1 MCGITGFVAKVN
13 DMQSTIDSMRLSL
26 SHRGPDSSGSW
37 IDESYGIALGHQ
49 RLAIQDLSS
58 AGNQPMQSGSKELTL
73 IFNGEIYNHFEIREK
88 LQNINKTKINWNGH
102 SDTETILKSFETL
115 GIEETLKLAKGMF
128 ALCLW
133 DSTEETI
140 TLARDR
146 MGEKPLYYGYVND
159 NLVFASELKSIM
171 QFNDFNNEICK
182 KALVK
187 YFKYNYIPS
196 PHCIFKDLYKL
207 EPGKFIQFKVSKDY
221 FSFSKPSIKSY
232 WKLHDVFRKGE
243 VEPFKD
249 IHLADAAVE
258 HSLTRS
264 IKSQLISDVPLGTF
278 LSGGIDS
285 TLITALLQS
294 FSNTPVKTFTIGFKD
309 RNYDESIYAK
319 DIANYLGTDHT
330 EMILNEQEAIQVIER
345 LPEIYDEPFADSS
358 QIPTVLVSEIA
369 KSGVTVALSGDG
381 GDELFGGYNR
391 YTHVPKI
398 WNIIS
403 IIPFPLRKLIGKVL
417 SSINIRTLD
426 FFGEKLLFFKP
437 IPKFGSK
444 VHKIAEKLKK
454 INTLGEFSMSL
465 ATIWQ
470 DPSKL
475 VKDMETHNED
485 DFDQLSLSF
494 HFINSE
500 TKKMMAVDSL
510 TYLPDDILCKVDRA
524 AMSISLETRV
534 PFLDPDVISVAS
546 RMPIK
551 FNISKRKGKLPLRNI
566 LKKYVPQN
574 LTERSKSGFAIPI
587 GEWLRGP
594 LKEWAEDLIRKD
606 FIEEQGFLNYE
617 PIKTVWDEHLSG
629 KHDWTPKIWGVL
641 MFQAW
646 YKEYQ
651 IKKD

>member
-1 MCGITGFVAKVN
+1 M
-13 DMQSTIDSMRLSL
+13 
-26 SHRGPDSSGSW
+26 
-37 IDESYGIALGHQ
+37 
-49 RLAIQDLSS
+49 
-58 AGNQPMQSGSKELTL
+58 
-73 IFNGEIYNHFEIREK
+73 
-88 LQNINKTKINWNGH
+88 
-102 SDTETILKSFETL
+102 
-115 GIEETLKLAKGMF
+115 
-128 ALCLW
+128 
-133 DSTEETI
+133 
-140 TLARDR
+140 
-146 MGEKPLYYGYVND
+146 
-159 NLVFASELKSIM
+159 
-171 QFNDFNNEICK
+171 
-182 KALVK
+182 
-187 YFKYNYIPS
+187 
-196 PHCIFKDLYKL
+196 
-207 EPGKFIQFKVSKDY
+207 
-221 FSFSKPSIKSY
+221 
-232 WKLHDVFRKGE
+232 
-243 VEPFKD
+243 EPFKD
-249 IHLADAAVE
+249 EQLADTAVE
-258 HSLTRS
+258 NSLTRS

-294 FSNTPVKTFTIGFKD
+294 FSNTPIKTFTIGFKD

-391 YTHVPKI
+391 YTHVPTI

-403 IIPFPLRKLIGKVL
+403 IVPFPLRKLIGKVL
-417 SSINIRTLD
+417 SSINVRILD
-426 FFGEKLLFFKP
+426 FIGDKLLFFKP

-475 VKDMETHNED
+475 VKNMETHNED
-485 DFDQLSLSF
+485 DFDKLSSSLQ
-494 HFINSE
+494 FINSE
-500 TKKMMAVDSL
+500 TKRMMALDSL

-546 RMPIK
+546 RLPIK
-551 FNISKRKGKLPLRNI
+551 FNISNRKGKLPLRNI

-587 GEWLRGP
+587 GEWLKGP
-594 LKEWAEDLIRKD
+594 LKEWAEDLIRQD
-606 FIEEQGFLNYE
+606 FIEEQGLLNYE
-617 PIKTVWDEHLSG
+617 HIKTVWDEHLSG

>member
-1 MCGITGFVAKVN
+1 MCGITGFVAKVS
-13 DMQSTIDSMRLSL
+13 DMQSTIDSMRLTL

-58 AGNQPMQSGSKELTL
+58 AGNQPMQSSSKELTL

-102 SDTETILKSFETL
+102 SDTETILKAFEIL

-133 DSTEETI
+133 DSKEETI

-146 MGEKPLYYGYVND
+146 MGEKPLYYGYVNN

-196 PHCIFKDLYKL
+196 PHCIFKDLFKL
-207 EPGKFIQFKVSKDY
+207 EPGKFIQFKVSKNY

-232 WKLHDVFRKGE
+232 WMLNDIFRKGE

-249 IHLADAAVE
+249 IKLADTAVE
-258 HSLTRS
+258 DSLTCS

-294 FSNTPVKTFTIGFKD
+294 FSDTPVKTFTIGFKD

-345 LPEIYDEPFADSS
+345 LPKIYDEPFADSS

-369 KSGVTVALSGDG
+369 KSEVTVALSGDG

-391 YTHVPKI
+391 YTHVPTI

-403 IIPFPLRKLIGKVL
+403 TIPFPLRKLIGKVL

-470 DPSKL
+470 DPCKL
-475 VKDMETHNED
+475 VKDMETHNEN
-485 DFDQLSLSF
+485 DFDELSSSF
-494 HFINSE
+494 QFINSE
-500 TKKMMAVDSL
+500 TKRMMAVDSL

-546 RMPIK
+546 RLPIK
-551 FNISKRKGKLPLRNI
+551 FNISNRKGKLPLRNI

-606 FIEEQGFLNYE
+606 LIEEQGLLRYE
-617 PIKTVWDEHLSG
+617 PIKKVWDEHLSG
-629 KHDWTPKIWGVL
+629 KYDWTPKIWGVL

-651 IKKD
+651 IKND

>member
-1 MCGITGFVAKVN
+1 
-13 DMQSTIDSMRLSL
+13 
-26 SHRGPDSSGSW
+26 
-37 IDESYGIALGHQ
+37 
-49 RLAIQDLSS
+49 
-58 AGNQPMQSGSKELTL
+58 
-73 IFNGEIYNHFEIREK
+73 
-88 LQNINKTKINWNGH
+88 
-102 SDTETILKSFETL
+102 
-115 GIEETLKLAKGMF
+115 
-128 ALCLW
+128 
-133 DSTEETI
+133 
-140 TLARDR
+140 
-146 MGEKPLYYGYVND
+146 
-159 NLVFASELKSIM
+159 
-171 QFNDFNNEICK
+171 
-182 KALVK
+182 
-187 YFKYNYIPS
+187 
-196 PHCIFKDLYKL
+196 
-207 EPGKFIQFKVSKDY
+207 
-221 FSFSKPSIKSY
+221 
-232 WKLHDVFRKGE
+232 
-243 VEPFKD
+243 
-249 IHLADAAVE
+249 
-258 HSLTRS
+258 
-264 IKSQLISDVPLGTF
+264 
-278 LSGGIDS
+278 
-285 TLITALLQS
+285 
-294 FSNTPVKTFTIGFKD
+294 
-309 RNYDESIYAK
+309 
-319 DIANYLGTDHT
+319 
-330 EMILNEQEAIQVIER
+330 MILNEQEAIQVIER

-391 YTHVPKI
+391 HANVPKI

-500 TKKMMAVDSL
+500 TKRMMAVDSL

-606 FIEEQGFLNYE
+606 FIEEQGFLN
-617 PIKTVWDEHLSG
+617 LSLI
-629 KHDWTPKIWGVL
+629 HI
-641 MFQAW
+641 
-646 YKEYQ
+646 
-651 IKKD
+651 